1 MYIELLTNPTII
13 GSIIGAFVGAISSA
27 TFAIIISKYKF
38 DKRKDGAKAL
48 IKSEINY
55 IIDVLEIFKDN
66 YLKDEIKEENKHY
79 PEVSDF
85 FNNLNT
91 FPIITNQNWINLIN
105 FIPSIFEEDEINRIN
120 NFYIKCEEITDNVKT
135 LKNKKYYNE
144 IYFNGKPTR
153 MHIFSNEENSDRNMF
168 KNKLEYLINLGE
180 EVLKIFK

>member
-13 GSIIGAFVGAISSA
+13 GSIIELLLVISSA
-27 TFAIIISKYKF
+27 TFAIIISKYKIS

-144 IYFNGKPTR
+144 IYFNGKPANAY
-153 MHIFSNEENSDRNMF
+153 I
-168 KNKLEYLINLGE
+168 
-180 EVLKIFK
+180 LK